1 VIKIIN
7 KNLLKRVK
15 DFGSKADWIEEFCQ
29 RWEIQEF
36 SFFGSILRDDFQP
49 QSDIDILVSFS
60 PDAKWSLF
68 DIIDMKDELQQIL
81 GRNVDIVEKD
91 AVRNP
96 FRKESIMSSREVVY
110 AA

>member
-1 VIKIIN
+1 MN

-15 DFGSKADWIEEFCQ
+15 DFSSKADWIEAFCQ
-29 RWEIQEF
+29 RWKIQEF

-49 QSDIDILVSFS
+49 QSDIDVLVSFS